1 MSSDDDSYDDEYSED
16 FASQYGGQSQ
26 FGLSSIHEHDESEQ
40 SSSSQQLNKFSSS
53 SQRSSHYSFDD
64 GESKEEEEEE
74 EEEEEDSY
82 SMDDDFTVS
91 TSISKRSIGGSISRH
106 NASGATHLT
115 SSSSKLENCNE
126 EENVDE
132 QSQQQREEEEEES
145 KEDDSYSIDE
155 DFTSVCSTTKQS
167 VKSSSHYPSIPETC
181 TDSKEDDD
189 VDIGESSVIEKEVED
204 NTTNDHVEE
213 YSMDEDFAVTSALS
227 LKNECSST
235 PSSSSNSTTYTSSK
249 EKCVVDGTKED
260 EVSISR
266 SMQQQQEV
274 EKGDVKNH
282 PNDMDVESTTNS
294 VDEEMVTEDKSTS
307 EYASSTQDDVE
318 MDQDHTSQ
326 KDDNDDTNMD
336 KCLETREGSLASDT
350 PTQNEREQEV
360 EGQPTDI
367 ESAIKDTEEVCLEI
381 EDQEEIPTPDLAPTQ
396 QDIRNE
402 SMDVDLADTNEQLS
416 SSPKP
421 ESIDDCDQVEES
433 IPKEDEVTNNKS
445 SLPEPAKYVDELSY
459 ILDHESDEEEEYVEV
474 ASNIAVCCNQDDESM
489 EPPVEIKTDK
499 AANKRVDKC
508 NPQMSI
514 DSNSSEEKPLP
525 RRQDK
530 RKPRRSDAQT
540 QTIPKAKKS
549 HHDIQQS
556 KPKPR
561 IKKPSDFVP
570 RCAYAQTKAM
580 KLKKA
585 EELKAAQ
592 VEREKSTKKV
602 LRYSKKRLE
611 RLAQPAKHHVYDNKE
626 NIQPKSDN
634 TCNKTKKKKSVDD
647 ESDYGPNFLERME
660 TMEQERRESM
670 ARATAEALYQ
680 ARTDKKKCPKC
691 GTCQTYEEMIHDK
704 TECQNDKCRRGK
716 EKQTYQSPSK
726 FEIKSFEERQRR
738 SQQRRSLVVERIE
751 EERRASLV
759 GGRKSL
765 HQQELLDKV
774 EKARGDFHSRMAKDI
789 AARKDKLMNAEKTAR
804 TRLEELHSFK
814 PKLHVAEHLIRNRKG
829 GWENLAAPS
838 RRYTEEYQPPP
849 EEDIFRMSKK
859 KRRRKPL
866 ESPWGNSSSRS
877 KKKVNDNTLRR
888 RFQQTNM

>member
-1 MSSDDDSYDDEYSED
+1 MNSDDDSYDDDYSED

-26 FGLSSIHEHDESEQ
+26 FGLSSIHEHGESEQ
-40 SSSSQQLNKFSSS
+40 QSSSQQPNKFSSS
-53 SQRSSHYSFDD
+53 SQRSSHYSFD
-64 GESKEEEEEE
+64 GESKEEEEED
-74 EEEEEDSY
+74 DSY
-82 SMDDDFTVS
+82 SMDDDFTVN
-91 TSISKRSIGGSISRH
+91 TSISKRSIGSVSSRH
-106 NASGATHLT
+106 HALSTTHLT
-115 SSSSKLENCNE
+115 SSSKLEHCNE
-126 EENVDE
+126 EENINV
-132 QSQQQREEEEEES
+132 QTQQREEEEES
-145 KEDDSYSIDE
+145 KDDSYSIDD
-155 DFTSVCSTTKQS
+155 DFTSVCSTKQS
-167 VKSSSHYPSIPETC
+167 VKLSYQQPSIRETL
-181 TDSKEDDD
+181 DSHEDDD
-189 VDIGESSVIEKEVED
+189 VDIGESSDEKEVE
-204 NTTNDHVEE
+204 NQLSTNEHVEE

-227 LKNECSST
+227 LKNE
-235 PSSSSNSTTYTSSK
+235 SSSSASSSPSTTTCTSSK
-249 EKCVVDGTKED
+249 EKCVVDDGTKEG
-260 EVSISR
+260 EVSINR
-266 SMQQQQEV
+266 SMQQQQDVGKEV
-274 EKGDVKNH
+274 IVNQPK
-282 PNDMDVESTTNS
+282 DMDVDSTTNS
-294 VDEEMVTEDKSTS
+294 VDEEMDIEDKSTS
-307 EYASSTQDDVE
+307 EYASSTQDDAE
-318 MDQDHTSQ
+318 KDQDHTSQ

-336 KCLETREGSLASDT
+336 ECLQSREGSLASDT
-350 PTQNEREQEV
+350 LDHHEGEQEV
-360 EGQPTDI
+360 EGQPTGI
-367 ESAIKDTEEVCLEI
+367 ESATKDTEEVVCLKRV
-381 EDQEEIPTPDLAPTQ
+381 DQDEIPALDLATTQ
-396 QDIRNE
+396 QEGGDMDDAANE
-402 SMDVDLADTNEQLS
+402 EPEVP
-416 SSPKP
+416 SSPK
-421 ESIDDCDQVEES
+421 STTADCDQVESKVKTE
-433 IPKEDEVTNNKS
+433 EVTSNIS
-445 SLPEPAKYVDELSY
+445 SMPEPAKYVDELSY

-474 ASNIAVCCNQDDESM
+474 ASNIAVCCNHDDESM

-499 AANKRVDKC
+499 AANKRIDKC

-514 DSNSSEEKPLP
+514 DNNSTEEKPLSHL
-525 RRQDK
+525 QDR

-540 QTIPKAKKS
+540 QTIPKAKKT
-549 HHDIQQS
+549 HHNIQQS

-592 VEREKSTKKV
+592 AEQEKSTKKV

-626 NIQPKSDN
+626 NIQPKSDI
-634 TCNKTKKKKSVDD
+634 CNKTKKKKSVDD

-691 GTCQTYEEMIHDK
+691 GTCQTYDEMIHDK

-716 EKQTYQSPSK
+716 EKQIYQSPSK

-849 EEDIFRMSKK
+849 EDDIFRMSKK

>member
-1 MSSDDDSYDDEYSED
+1 MIHTMMNYSED

-26 FGLSSIHEHDESEQ
+26 FGISSIHEHDESEQ
-40 SSSSQQLNKFSSS
+40 QSSSQQLNKFSSS
-53 SQRSSHYSFDD
+53 SQRSSHFDD
-64 GESKEEEEEE
+64 GESKEEEEED
-74 EEEEEDSY
+74 DSY
-82 SMDDDFTVS
+82 SMDDDFTVN
-91 TSISKRSIGGSISRH
+91 TSISKRSIGSISRH
-106 NASGATHLT
+106 HASGATTHLT
-115 SSSSKLENCNE
+115 SSSKLEHCNE
-126 EENVDE
+126 EENVNVDVK
-132 QSQQQREEEEEES
+132 QHLQQRGEEEES

-155 DFTSVCSTTKQS
+155 DFTSVCSTKHQS
-167 VKSSSHYPSIPETC
+167 VKLSYQQPSIRETL
-181 TDSKEDDD
+181 DSQEDDDDD

-213 YSMDEDFAVTSALS
+213 YSMDEDFVVTSALS
-227 LKNECSST
+227 LKNEG
-235 PSSSSNSTTYTSSK
+235 SSSSSSSTTSYTSSK
-249 EKCVVDGTKED
+249 CVVDDGTKED
-260 EVSISR
+260 EVSMSS
-266 SMQQQQEV
+266 SMQQQ
-274 EKGDVKNH
+274 DVGEEDNKEQ
-282 PNDMDVESTTNS
+282 PNDMDVDSTTTSS
-294 VDEEMVTEDKSTS
+294 VDEEMVTEAEK
-307 EYASSTQDDVE
+307 
-318 MDQDHTSQ
+318 DQDHTSQ
-326 KDDNDDTNMD
+326 KDDDDDTSID
-336 KCLETREGSLASDT
+336 ECLETREDQGLLASTTAPDK
-350 PTQNEREQEV
+350 
-360 EGQPTDI
+360 G
-367 ESAIKDTEEVCLEI
+367 TEEVCLERV
-381 EDQEEIPTPDLAPTQ
+381 DQEEIPALDLATAQ
-396 QDIRNE
+396 QDDVKGK
-402 SMDVDLADTNEQLS
+402 SMDVDLNEEPAVS
-416 SSPKP
+416 SSPK
-421 ESIDDCDQVEES
+421 SNCDHNVEES
-433 IPKEDEVTNNKS
+433 IPKEVEEVMKNIS
-445 SLPEPAKYVDELSY
+445 SMPEPAKYVDELSY

-474 ASNIAVCCNQDDESM
+474 ASNIAVCCIQDDESM

-499 AANKRVDKC
+499 AANMRVDKC

-514 DSNSSEEKPLP
+514 DNNSTEEKPLS

-540 QTIPKAKKS
+540 QTIPKAKKT
-549 HHDIQQS
+549 HHNIQQT

-592 VEREKSTKKV
+592 AEREKSTKKV

-626 NIQPKSDN
+626 NIQPKSE
-634 TCNKTKKKKSVDD
+634 TSKAKKKKSVDD

-691 GTCQTYEEMIHDK
+691 GTCQTFDEMIHDK

-716 EKQTYQSPSK
+716 EKQIYHPPSK

-738 SQQRRSLVVERIE
+738 SQQRHSLAVERIK

-774 EKARGDFHSRMAKDI
+774 EKARGDFHSRMAKDV

-804 TRLEELHSFK
+804 LRLEEDYSFK
-814 PKLHVAEHLIRNRKG
+814 PKLHVAEHLIRNREG

-838 RRYTEEYQPPP
+838 RRYTEEYQPPVL
-849 EEDIFRMSKK
+849 RTTKK
-859 KRRRKPL
+859 KTKRRKPL
-866 ESPWGNSSSRS
+866 DSPWGDGYSSSRS

-888 RFQQTNM
+888 KFQQTNL

>member
-1 MSSDDDSYDDEYSED
+1 MSDDDSYDDEYSED

-26 FGLSSIHEHDESEQ
+26 FGLSSINEHDETEQ

-64 GESKEEEEEE
+64 GESKEQEEED
-74 EEEEEDSY
+74 DSY
-82 SMDDDFTVS
+82 SMDDDFTAN
-91 TSISKRSIGGSISRH
+91 TSISKHSIGSISRH
-106 NASGATHLT
+106 HASNTATHLT
-115 SSSSKLENCNE
+115 SSSKLENCNE
-126 EENVDE
+126 EENVDV
-132 QSQQQREEEEEES
+132 QSQHREEEEEES
-145 KEDDSYSIDE
+145 KDDSYSIDE
-155 DFTSVCSTTKQS
+155 DFTSVCSTKQS
-167 VKSSSHYPSIPETC
+167 VKLSHQQPSIPETC
-181 TDSKEDDD
+181 TDLKEDDD
-189 VDIGESSVIEKEVED
+189 VDIGESSDEKEVED
-204 NTTNDHVEE
+204 QLSTNDHVDE

-227 LKNECSST
+227 LKNEGSST
-235 PSSSSNSTTYTSSK
+235 SPSNSTYKSTK
-249 EKCVVDGTKED
+249 EKLCAADGTKED

-266 SMQQQQEV
+266 SMQQQNV
-274 EKGDVKNH
+274 GKGDIENNQ
-282 PNDMDVESTTNS
+282 PNDMDIDSTTNS
-294 VDEEMVTEDKSTS
+294 VDEEMVTDDKPTS
-307 EYASSTQDDVE
+307 DYTSSSQDVAGKDH
-318 MDQDHTSQ
+318 DHTSQ
-326 KDDNDDTNMD
+326 KYDDDTSMNE
-336 KCLETREGSLASDT
+336 CLETRDNQGLLASDT
-350 PTQNEREQEV
+350 PTQNEGKEV
-360 EGQPTDI
+360 DHTEKQPTDI
-367 ESAIKDTEEVCLEI
+367 ESAAKGNVDTACLERV
-381 EDQEEIPTPDLAPTQ
+381 DPEEMPALDHTPTQ
-396 QDIRNE
+396 EDVANK
-402 SMDVDLADTNEQLS
+402 SMDVDLNNDAANEEPAVP
-416 SSPKP
+416 SSPKSR
-421 ESIDDCDQVEES
+421 SIDDCDQREES
-433 IPKEDEVTNNKS
+433 IPKDEVTSNIS
-445 SLPEPAKYVDELSY
+445 SMPEPAKYVDELSY
-459 ILDHESDEEEEYVEV
+459 ILDHDSDEEEEYVEV

-499 AANKRVDKC
+499 ANNKRVDKC

-514 DSNSSEEKPLP
+514 DNNNTEEKPLSH
-525 RRQDK
+525 RQDK

-540 QTIPKAKKS
+540 QTIPKAKKT
-549 HHDIQQS
+549 HLNIQQS

-585 EELKAAQ
+585 KELKAAQ
-592 VEREKSTKKV
+592 AEQEKSTKKV

-626 NIQPKSDN
+626 NIQPKSD
-634 TCNKTKKKKSVDD
+634 TCNKTTKKKSVDD

-691 GTCQTYEEMIHDK
+691 GNCQTYDEMIHDK

-789 AARKDKLMNAEKTAR
+789 AARKDKMMNAEKTAR
-804 TRLEELHSFK
+804 QRLEELHSFK

-838 RRYTEEYQPPP
+838 RRYTEEYQPP
-849 EEDIFRMSKK
+849 DDDYYTSKKK
-859 KRRRKPL
+859 KRRKKPL